1 MKMRRMI
8 SAVLVV
14 MLLLSVLP
22 GVAFGITTNDI
33 DTKGTTTGPY
43 DDSELYLGK
52 TATLEDD
59 GSYTIRLEAFA
70 TGNPVTTQLRSGLP
84 LDIVLVLDQSGSMFS
99 NNYLETLRESVD
111 EFIDVIAANGRT
123 IGVTHRVGIVG
134 FASDEDDGS
143 SGNDD
148 NTDHEL
154 AGGND
159 EYYVNTGVF
168 LEDGSFKNYGAA
180 QTTSNYVPFDGE
192 PVPTGTYFVRIGNY
206 YRQLTAS
213 TNYEL
218 VSNPAIDRTDL
229 YARVSN
235 TYYPAVYADN
245 AYYAVTEL
253 DTNETYY
260 VDIDG
265 VKTAITARVTTNV
278 DYDQVNTITNADG
291 QVYYIDTDTSADG
304 ENWIAVTCK
313 ASGSWLNRTYT
324 WTGSDGKTYTRS
336 NNGTYFTQSG
346 SSTRYD
352 PHTRS
357 ETTTVTWTTADG
369 TVVNLENVTVY
380 ECLSGWIYEQNGT
393 RHVYT
398 GDLYRAN
405 GTAWTYSGTTYD
417 PETTQFLVREVV
429 GGLTNDDYRDALM
442 PVTDG
447 EAGAG
452 RVTEALNIAVSKI
465 AASGAT
471 RISLGMELAKNIL
484 DNRSSLGDEDKRQT
498 VVIVFTDGTPGYAGF
513 EDKEANAAMNISAQL
528 KAEDGYNA
536 TVYTI
541 GLYAGEPVSS
551 PVSVFMHGLSSN
563 YPTATQMTD
572 VATITYSTVSST
584 ATTIRNEESL
594 TSEWK
599 LLENFV
605 YRTNGHESGTYY
617 YLPMRGRIYNGSV
630 QLQQYSTSSGSW
642 TTISSNSYGNIYRRT
657 TDTYDTTGK
666 HYMHTDDK
674 EELYNIF
681 PEIITDST
689 TTTLDQ
695 KWLTADT
702 LIRDIMESGFVFA
715 NGTTVTMSTLAGT
728 SSDHMIT
735 WADAETV
742 IDSVTVTD
750 ATQSVVTSEK
760 GWLSVHNEGGYAF
773 VEATGFDFNEYFF
786 GTSNPESGEGVAH
799 EEGAKLIITIE
810 GVEATDN
817 VTWNQTELTN
827 NPYSG
832 VWSPVLGDGTRAQIG
847 VFPQPNTFFTDS
859 VVVLDY
865 AKTTADLA
873 AQLRQ
878 DGVKHLDADGMNRFT
893 EAALV
898 LEDTYGD
905 VTAKDGQLTY
915 KPTTMKWDGYDAFYV
930 FGNTDDAEV
939 IRHSANKVHN
949 NLWSKVTV
957 IPANNVY
964 YEDTFVEANGA
975 NVGIEYTGA
984 WTQGSLGS
992 NVENPEDD
1000 VQGWEDS
1007 LADDNRYSDGSA
1019 AVGGLDEEGNAATAT
1034 FTFTGTGVD
1043 IYSRTNMQTG
1053 MIMAAIYAGEQTEG
1067 MALRTLIVD
1076 NFAHSGDYYMI
1087 PTLSIHSAAKRGDDG
1102 KVQFDED
1109 GNVIYAP
1116 LPYGTYTVKLTVLSV
1131 TNDADFD
1138 GTDTTRSTYYLD
1150 GIRVYNPLGS
1160 DIDHVVKEAYGD
1172 DELNAAF
1179 AEVRDIL
1186 LDANSFDK
1194 SSDKAGAVFIDQL
1207 LKKDENDNYIEDVE
1221 PDDTDPSGS
1230 TSDIGVYE
1238 AIGPENEVY
1247 LAQNQM
1253 IAFAPAEGE
1262 NYYVGLKSPTGE
1274 PVDVMITGAD
1284 GNLESFTID
1293 HTTDLFY
1300 EIGTNENGIA
1310 VITNLSKD
1318 ILSITKIKAT
1328 HPDPEMQT
1336 FAMFRS
1342 VRREEVLEAADAVYA
1357 AANAP
1362 EEPEMPDIEIENPE
1376 TQEPENKPGY
1386 DDLLDLVVRI
1396 IGSLWDW
1403 FH

>member
-43 DDSELYLGK
+43 NDSELYLGK

-134 FASDEDDGS
+134 FASDVDDGS
-143 SGNDD
+143 SGNAD
-148 NTDHEL
+148 NKDHQI
-154 AGGND
+154 AGGSDNR
-159 EYYVNTGVF
+159 YTNTGVF
-168 LEDGSFKNYGAA
+168 LEDGSFKNYGTAA
-180 QTTSNYVPFDGE
+180 TSYVEVEDPKAG
-192 PVPTGTYFVRIGNY
+192 GTYFTRDSNRRY
-206 YRQLTAS
+206 QQLTESATYS
-213 TNYEL
+213 A
-218 VSNPAIDRTDL
+218 VSNPATSRKDL
-229 YARVSN
+229 YARVNSS
-235 TYYPAVYADN
+235 YYPAVYANN
-245 AYYAVTEL
+245 AYFAVTEL
-253 DTNETYY
+253 DPDKTYY

-265 VKTAITARVTTNV
+265 VKTPITAKSETGYTYTRTG
-278 DYDQVNTITNADG
+278 TINNEDG

-304 ENWIAVTCK
+304 ENWIAVTCEE
-313 ASGSWLNRTYT
+313 SYYGYVHT
-324 WTGSDGKTYTRS
+324 WTGADGNEYTRS
-336 NNGTYFTQSG
+336 GTSYNRYFTRNGTTYYAHNRT
-346 SSTRYD
+346 
-352 PHTRS
+352 
-357 ETTTVTWTTADG
+357 ETTTYTWTTADG
-369 TVVNLENVTVY
+369 TVIDLDDATVY
-380 ECLSGWIYEQNGT
+380 DRLSGWVYEQNGAY
-393 RHVYT
+393 HSYT
-398 GDLYRAN
+398 GTLYEASVTWKYN
-405 GTAWTYSGTTYD
+405 GTTYD
-417 PETTQFLVREVV
+417 PETTQFFEQAVT
-429 GGLTNDDYRDALM
+429 GGLTNEDYRDALM
-442 PVTDG
+442 PVTNG

-452 RVTEALNIAVSKI
+452 TVTEALNIAVSKI

-471 RISLGMELAKNIL
+471 RTSLGMEMAKNIL
-484 DNRSSLGDEDKRQT
+484 DNRTSLGDDDKRQT
-498 VVIVFTDGTPGYAGF
+498 VVIVFTDGTPGFAGF
-513 EDKEANAAMNISAQL
+513 ESQEANAAMALSAQL

-572 VATITYSTVSST
+572 VATSTYVQQTIDFSEEGLTTERKLFDNYVARVQSS
-584 ATTIRNEESL
+584 S
-594 TSEWK
+594 SPD
-599 LLENFV
+599 
-605 YRTNGHESGTYY
+605 GYY
-617 YLPMRGRIYNGSV
+617 YYPLAGRLTDNGRLILEYYASGWKSYNNID
-630 QLQQYSTSSGSW
+630 
-642 TTISSNSYGNIYRRT
+642 TTYGTTDFTHNVYVRT
-657 TDTYDTTGK
+657 TTAYDTTGK

-702 LIRDIMESGFVFA
+702 LIRDIMETGFVFA
-715 NGTTVTMSTLAGT
+715 NGTTVTMSTLTGT
-728 SSDHMIT
+728 SNDHMIT
-735 WADAETV
+735 WADDETV

-786 GTSNPESGEGVAH
+786 GTSHPENGEGETH
-799 EEGAKLIITIE
+799 EKGSKLIITIE

-817 VTWNQTELTN
+817 VTWNQTVLTN

-832 VWSPVLGDGTRAQIG
+832 VWSPVLEDDSRAQIG

-859 VVVLDY
+859 IVVLDY

-893 EAALV
+893 EAALN
-898 LEDTYGD
+898 LKDTYGD
-905 VTAKDGQLTY
+905 ITAKDGQLTY
-915 KPTTMKWDGYDAFYV
+915 TPTTMKWDGYDAFYV

-964 YEDTFVEANGA
+964 YEDTFVTNESTGT
-975 NVGIEYTGA
+975 VGIEFSDDY
-984 WTQGSLGS
+984 WTESSVGS
-992 NVENPEDD
+992 NVEYPEDD

-1007 LADDNRYSDGSA
+1007 LADDHGYSDGTA
-1019 AVGGLDEEGNAATAT
+1019 AEGTAGATAT

-1053 MIMAAIYAGEQTEG
+1053 LIMAAIYEGEQATG
-1067 MALRTLIVD
+1067 VPMMTLVID

-1087 PTLSIHSAAKRGDDG
+1087 PTLSIHERIKRINGIT
-1102 KVQFDED
+1102 QYDEY
-1109 GNVIYAP
+1109 GNMIYEP
-1116 LPYGTYTVKLTVLSV
+1116 LPYGTYSMKLTVIAV
-1131 TNDADFD
+1131 TDDADFD

-1150 GIRVYNPLGS
+1150 GIRVYNPLGA

-1186 LDANSFDK
+1186 LDAKDFDK
-1194 SSDKAGAVFIDQL
+1194 SSDKAGAVFIDQIVT
-1207 LKKDENDNYIEDVE
+1207 KNEEGEFVE
-1221 PDDTDPSGS
+1221 GSVPGS
-1230 TSDIGVYE
+1230 TTDIGVYE
-1238 AIGPENEVY
+1238 DIGPENEVY
-1247 LAQNQM
+1247 LSIDQM

-1262 NYYVGLKSPTGE
+1262 KYYVGLKSPTGE

-1318 ILSITKIKAT
+1318 ILSVTKIKAT
-1328 HPDPEMQT
+1328 HPDPVMQT

-1386 DDLLDLVVRI
+1386 GGLLDLVVSI